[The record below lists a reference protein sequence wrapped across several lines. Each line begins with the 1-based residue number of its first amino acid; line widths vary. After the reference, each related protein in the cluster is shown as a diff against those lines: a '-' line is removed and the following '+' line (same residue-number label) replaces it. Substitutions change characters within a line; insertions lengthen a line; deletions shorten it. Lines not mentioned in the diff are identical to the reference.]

1 MELDS
6 LFKIANKLAGDY
18 YKSNSYFTFD
28 EIQSNAFL
36 GLAKGLH
43 NYKDDQGKK
52 LTSWVYSHVNW
63 EILKCFENEKK
74 HKNVMPYDYQSED
87 NYSLEERIG
96 SEEFEECTI
105 NEILIE
111 KALMALTSE
120 EIRLV
125 HLKFYNQLSYSEISS
140 LLHIPKTSVSNK
152 IKKALEKMKN
162 KITEKEVI
170 KINILTNEVRKRKV
184 EPINTHRDYIVSR
197 VKAEAQYL
205 VETQSTIREVAKVFG
220 VSRSTVH
227 RDLVQRLPK
236 IDLGLFNKVC
246 RVLDYNLEERA
257 VRGGESTKRK
267 YLKECRGI
275 DDKKKVTQAPTKVS

>member
-1 MELDS
+1 MELDN
-6 LFKIANKLAGDY
+6 LLGIANKLAWNY
-18 YKSNSYFTFD
+18 YKSNSHFTFD

-36 GLAKGLH
+36 GLAKGLDG
-43 NYKDDQGKK
+43 YKENQGMK
-52 LTSWVYSHVNW
+52 LTSWVYSKVNW
-63 EILKCFENEKK
+63 EILKGFENKK
-74 HKNVMPYDYQSED
+74 RYKDAIPYDYQSED

-96 SEEFEECTI
+96 LEEFEEGAI
-105 NEILIE
+105 NGMLIE

-125 HLKFYNQLSYSEISS
+125 HLKFYNQLSYSEIAN
-140 LLHIPKTSVSNK
+140 LLHISKASVSNK

-162 KITEKEVI
+162 KIIEKEVI
-170 KINILTNEVRKRKV
+170 KINILTNEVRKREV

-197 VKAEAQYL
+197 VKAESQYL